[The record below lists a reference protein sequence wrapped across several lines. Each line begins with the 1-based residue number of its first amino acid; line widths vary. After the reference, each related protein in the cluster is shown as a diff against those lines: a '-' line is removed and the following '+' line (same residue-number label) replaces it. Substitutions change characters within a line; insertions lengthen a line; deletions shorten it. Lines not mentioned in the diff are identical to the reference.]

1 MYTAGGDNALVE
13 SVWNSSGNLWYDQDI
28 STGKGIAPLAAGSH
42 LTAYTWFENG
52 LQQIRVYYQ
61 GQDGYIREAA
71 HNSTSAGIWWK
82 GAAPTIQDFL
92 RAKSGTGLAIVSFP
106 DTDEREAKL
115 YYQSMDGK
123 LVSYD
128 YKPAATFA
136 QSWQNQNG
144 GFSHFIF
151 RNGYMISTNKF
162 PLNSQPRPRIYT
174 RRNTSYRSG
183 QHIWRHDATNI
194 LRPRWKIDRNLVE
207 SERRMAIMEHARCR
221 SSRRCRSILLRR
233 CLCLLPEQDGIPLN
247 IGLKSECE
255 RVAIHGNNIEPV
267 SEVALAYCKNS
278 ND

>member
-28 STGKGIAPLAAGSH
+28 STGKEIAPLAAGSH

-71 HNSTSAGIWWK
+71 HNSTNSGIWWK
-82 GAAPTIQDFL
+82 GAAPTIQDFP

-106 DTDEREAKL
+106 DTDKREAKL

-128 YKPAATFA
+128 YKPAATFT

-144 GFSHFIF
+144 GSPHFIF
-151 RNGYMISTNKF
+151 RNWYMISTNKF
-162 PLNSQPRPRIYT
+162 PLNSQRRPRIYT
-174 RRNTSYRSG
+174 RRSTSYCSS

-194 LRPRWKIDRNLVE
+194 LHPRWKIDRNLVE
-207 SERRMAIMEHARCR
+207 SERRMAIMGHARCR
-221 SSRRCRSILLRR
+221 STRRCRSILL
-233 CLCLLPEQDGIPLN
+233 
-247 IGLKSECE
+247 
-255 RVAIHGNNIEPV
+255 
-267 SEVALAYCKNS
+267 
-278 ND
+278 